1 MNNGYQKLSDALKLI
16 GDALV
21 EISGD
26 NEMPQIKLLVTK
38 MVNDMNLN
46 SEAVL
51 ETISW
56 FRFAVDNE
64 DFDLAKLTAFM
75 VNGSSAKPVE
85 VEAEVEGK

>member
-1 MNNGYQKLSDALKLI
+1 MNDGYKKLSDALKSI

-21 EISGD
+21 SISGD
-26 NEMPQIKLLVTK
+26 SEMPQIKLLVTK

-51 ETISW
+51 DTISW

-64 DFDLAKLTAFM
+64 DYDLSKLTAFM
-75 VNGSSAKPVE
+75 VNGSSAKPT
-85 VEAEVEGK
+85 EGE

>member
-1 MNNGYQKLSDALKLI
+1 MNDGYKKLSDALKSI

-21 EISGD
+21 SISGD

-46 SEAVL
+46 SEAAL

-64 DFDLAKLTAFM
+64 DYDLSKLTEFM

>member
-1 MNNGYQKLSDALKLI
+1 MNDGYKKLSDALKSI

-21 EISGD
+21 AISGD

-64 DFDLAKLTAFM
+64 DYDLSKLTEFM

-85 VEAEVEGK
+85 GE

>member
-1 MNNGYQKLSDALKLI
+1 MNDGYKKLSEALKLI

-21 EISGD
+21 AISSD
-26 NEMPQIKLLVTK
+26 TEMPQIKLLVTK

-64 DFDLAKLTAFM
+64 DHDLSKLTAFM
-75 VNGSSAKPVE
+75 VNGSSAKPT
-85 VEAEVEGK
+85 EGE

>member
-1 MNNGYQKLSDALKLI
+1 MNDGYKKLSDALKSI

-21 EISGD
+21 SISGD
-26 NEMPQIKLLVTK
+26 SEMPQIKLLVTK

-64 DFDLAKLTAFM
+64 DHDLSKLTAFM
-75 VNGSSAKPVE
+75 VNGSSAKPT
-85 VEAEVEGK
+85 EGE

>member
-64 DFDLAKLTAFM
+64 DYDLSKLTEFM
-75 VNGSSAKPVE
+75 VNGSSAKPT
-85 VEAEVEGK
+85 EGE

>member
-1 MNNGYQKLSDALKLI
+1 MNDGYKKLSDALKLI

-21 EISGD
+21 SISGD

-64 DFDLAKLTAFM
+64 DHDLSKLTAFM
-75 VNGSSAKPVE
+75 VNGSSVKPT
-85 VEAEVEGK
+85 EGE